1 MVGSLI
7 VGRTVGRRSRIP
19 LAVVAPRASLVVTRT
34 VGRRSRIP
42 LTVVAPRASLVGRG
56 SRIHLAVVAPR
67 ASPLVGRR
75 SRIPLAVAPRANSL
89 IVLPTNRCKMRPF
102 IVGRPRC
109 DVRGVMPG
117 RGGGA
122 TGLLAVSLPG
132 R

>member
-19 LAVVAPRASLVVTRT
+19 LAVVAPRASLVVTKT

-75 SRIPLAVAPRANSL
+75 SSIPLAVAPSRANSL
-89 IVLPTNRCKMRPF
+89 IVLPTNRCKMQPF
-102 IVGRPRC
+102 IVDRPRC
-109 DVRGVMPG
+109 DVRGLMPG
-117 RGGGA
+117 RGGP
-122 TGLLAVSLPG
+122 TCLLAVSLPG